1 MKWTFFKQLKDR
13 FAHQMFL
20 LILFVL
26 CGNTHYALAAEV
38 AWPNKPI
45 KMLIGFAPGGGSDIV
60 ARLMAKELG
69 ERLGQSVVVDN
80 RPGAGGNI
88 ASEMTAKAAPDGY
101 TILFISSAHSSSS
114 AMKKDLPFKPVDDFT
129 WLSLVVT
136 YPLVVLTS
144 SNNDIKTFDD
154 FVTKAK
160 ASPGKYSFS
169 SSGVGTAMHIVG
181 QWIMSEAGL
190 DVIHVPFKGGTAP
203 ITELMAGRVDLMVDT
218 MPLSAGII
226 KDGRAIGLGAT
237 APKGVVSAF
246 NIPAIENTLSGVEF
260 LSWLGIAAPVNM
272 PPAIRDRLN
281 KEINYILSKPDVRQR
296 LIDLGTTP
304 SGTSPDEFKS
314 LVVNNIAF
322 FNKVMSK
329 EKISKN

>member
-1 MKWTFFKQLKDR
+1 MNWTFSKHLKDH
-13 FAHQMFL
+13 FAHLMIL
-20 LILFVL
+20 LIVLVL
-26 CGNTHYALAAEV
+26 CGNTRYVLAAEE

-88 ASEMTAKAAPDGY
+88 ATEMTAKAAPDGY

-154 FVTKAK
+154 FVKKAK
-160 ASPGKYSFS
+160 ANPGKYSFS

-218 MPLSAGII
+218 MPLSAGVI

-260 LSWLGIAAPVNM
+260 LSWLGIAAPANM

-281 KEINYILSKPDVRQR
+281 KEINYILSKPDVKQR

-304 SGTSPDEFKS
+304 SGTTTEEFKS